1 MAVIIQVRRDT
12 EISWSTINPIL
23 AQGEFGEN
31 LNNGLVKLGDGIRHW
46 LSLDYY
52 GATVSGIIA
61 HDLLAGLNDDDHVQY
76 LNEFRADER
85 YYTQV
90 ELDNGQLDNRYYNET
105 EINTISGVIN
115 SKIITHHSGLSGLS
129 NDDHPQYHTD
139 ARGDIR
145 YYGKTAVDS
154 LITSTS
160 GSIIK
165 DHGGLTGL
173 SDDDHSQY
181 HTDARGDIRYYGKTA
196 VDNLITSTSG
206 SIIKAH
212 SGLTGLGNDEHTQYI
227 LANGTRAFT
236 STVSGVIP
244 TQPNHLVTKG
254 YTDAGLTA
262 VSGSIIKGH
271 GGLTGL
277 SNDDHP
283 QYHTDARGDIRYY
296 GKTAVDNLI
305 TSTSGSIIKA
315 HSGLTGLGNDEHT
328 QYILANGTRAFT
340 STVSGVIPTQPNH
353 LVTKGYTDAGLTAVS
368 GSIIKGHGGLT
379 GLSNDDHPQYH
390 TDARGDIRYY
400 TKTLVDNMVTSTSGS
415 IIKAH
420 SGLTGLGNDDHTHYT
435 LSNGT
440 RAFTSTVL
448 GVTPTQPGHLATKG
462 YVDTW
467 LTTVSGNIIKSHG
480 ELTGL
485 SNDDHAQYI
494 KKDGTRQLSS
504 DWNYGNSSISG
515 TGNFY
520 GNGSTLSNVGYVE
533 NGDIYFYDSTRNK
546 DLGVGIIQIG
556 CGRNSMNTTNQ
567 YIRMY
572 DSIVMNLSGVTLPF
586 DSTLV
591 GMTMSEQVNTQSWT
605 AQVRKNDSDTVL
617 DSLSIVNA
625 YENHTWNKNT
635 DFVAGDR
642 VQVYLNGTNIKYP
655 QVMLYFRRKK

>member
-61 HDLLAGLNDDDHVQY
+61 HDLLAGLNDDDHPQY
-76 LNEFRADER
+76 LNEFRADDR

-90 ELDNGQLDNRYYNET
+90 ELNNGQLDNRYYT
-105 EINTISGVIN
+105 EIEVNTISGVIN
-115 SKIITHHSGLSGLS
+115 GKIITSH
-129 NDDHPQYHTD
+129 N
-139 ARGDIR
+139 
-145 YYGKTAVDS
+145 
-154 LITSTS
+154 
-160 GSIIK
+160 
-165 DHGGLTGL
+165 
-173 SDDDHSQY
+173 
-181 HTDARGDIRYYGKTA
+181 
-196 VDNLITSTSG
+196 
-206 SIIKAH
+206 
-212 SGLTGLGNDEHTQYI
+212 
-227 LANGTRAFT
+227 
-236 STVSGVIP
+236 
-244 TQPNHLVTKG
+244 
-254 YTDAGLTA
+254 
-262 VSGSIIKGH
+262 
-271 GGLTGL
+271 GLTGL

-315 HSGLTGLGNDEHT
+315 HSGLTGLSNDEHI
-328 QYILANGTRAFT
+328 QYVLANGSRAFT
-340 STVSGVIPTQPNH
+340 SSVSGVTPVAAAH
-353 LVTKGYTDAGLTAVS
+353 LATKGYVDNIVTSTS
-368 GSIIKGHGGLT
+368 GSIIKAHSGLTGLSNDDHPQYHTDARGDAKYYGKTAVDSLITSTSGSIIKNHGGLVGLSNDDHPQYHTDARGDIRYYVKTVVDNMVTSTSGSIIKAHSGLT

-400 TKTLVDNMVTSTSGS
+400 TKTIIDNLITSTSGTIIKSHSGLTGLNSDDHPQYHTDTRGDIRYYGKTAIDSMITSTSGS
-415 IIKAH
+415 IIKSH
-420 SGLTGLGNDDHTHYT
+420 SG
-435 LSNGT
+435 
-440 RAFTSTVL
+440 
-448 GVTPTQPGHLATKG
+448 
-462 YVDTW
+462 
-467 LTTVSGNIIKSHG
+467 
-480 ELTGL
+480 LTGL
-485 SNDDHAQYI
+485 SNDDHTQYI
-494 KKDGTRQLSS
+494 KNDGTRQLSS

-520 GNGSTLSNVGYVE
+520 GNGATLSNVGYVE
-533 NGDIYFYDSTRNK
+533 DGDIYFYDPTRNK
-546 DLGVGIIQIG
+546 NLGVGIIQIG

-605 AQVRKNDSDTVL
+605 AQVRKNDSDTII

-625 YENHTWNKNT
+625 YENHVWNKNT

>member
-1 MAVIIQVRRDT
+1 
-12 EISWSTINPIL
+12 
-23 AQGEFGEN
+23 
-31 LNNGLVKLGDGIRHW
+31 
-46 LSLDYY
+46 
-52 GATVSGIIA
+52 
-61 HDLLAGLNDDDHVQY
+61 
-76 LNEFRADER
+76 
-85 YYTQV
+85 
-90 ELDNGQLDNRYYNET
+90 
-105 EINTISGVIN
+105 
-115 SKIITHHSGLSGLS
+115 
-129 NDDHPQYHTD
+129 
-139 ARGDIR
+139 
-145 YYGKTAVDS
+145 
-154 LITSTS
+154 
-160 GSIIK
+160 
-165 DHGGLTGL
+165 
-173 SDDDHSQY
+173 
-181 HTDARGDIRYYGKTA
+181 
-196 VDNLITSTSG
+196 
-206 SIIKAH
+206 
-212 SGLTGLGNDEHTQYI
+212 
-227 LANGTRAFT
+227 
-236 STVSGVIP
+236 
-244 TQPNHLVTKG
+244 
-254 YTDAGLTA
+254 
-262 VSGSIIKGH
+262 
-271 GGLTGL
+271 
-277 SNDDHP
+277 
-283 QYHTDARGDIRYY
+283 
-296 GKTAVDNLI
+296 
-305 TSTSGSIIKA
+305 
-315 HSGLTGLGNDEHT
+315 
-328 QYILANGTRAFT
+328 
-340 STVSGVIPTQPNH
+340 
-353 LVTKGYTDAGLTAVS
+353 
-368 GSIIKGHGGLT
+368 
-379 GLSNDDHPQYH
+379 
-390 TDARGDIRYY
+390 
-400 TKTLVDNMVTSTSGS
+400 MVTSTSGS

-485 SNDDHAQYI
+485 SNDDHTQYI